1 MSSGLIKSF
10 CFGLNPFDFLRQELT
25 LTPLQRLTAK
35 RIFIGLILI
44 ALIMEATRL
53 PNSRSLG
60 VYIAILTAPLML
72 TSRMAYDNALSLSKL
87 LVLGLGSGI
96 LVLIMTSD
104 QGWLRLPVSIGIIV
118 MMVFDARSRKMQ
130 SMSAIF
136 FGSTVLYYTSQPL
149 QSLDNALW
157 DIPILIGP
165 LLMMMLLSA
174 HLLWPIKAHEV
185 LHQRVMTRMD
195 GLEALLQMLRGLTP
209 GCLPDSAMPRSHS
222 SPGWMADAL
231 KQLDDAV
238 RDDKGMQARFGGWVA
253 TIMELDNLDAGLTDY
268 QRLWL
273 DAKTPRPMTAHELTV
288 IEAIVRR
295 FENARAILTSKGT
308 LRPEE
313 EGPPVEALKSPEVE
327 QILRRQFLAAERLLR
342 ATDAIWHGDPD
353 SSWSL
358 PPSNPVQLPSLFDR
372 MNDPDNRL
380 LLLWALKVGLA
391 SFFVCLIV
399 QSLDGNYIDTAILT
413 TIIVADSTL
422 GADYRK
428 SIMRV
433 SGAFLGAIMG
443 YVWLIM
449 GQPLSDTIAGFLM
462 TTMPF
467 LAICAWVGATGPRL
481 NYAGIQMGLAF
492 SMIVFSELEPGTY
505 LGAGWY
511 RVLGILLGISVMG
524 IVDYLLWPIRSIF
537 MARYRLI
544 QSFHFMV
551 SVLRKNPDQTD
562 FTEAQSVQIL
572 RMLDQNLMDAAF
584 FLNFARMEPGSSQP
598 ESRREVAAT
607 TAIIQSLHYLSKIME
622 SRHRLYLECRPM
634 LKGLLLD
641 ELQTPMKGAYAHQYE
656 AMAQYLQ
663 SGKTSENLAIL
674 EEELHRIV
682 VRMEALEAFQTMTGR
697 ERFYL
702 EALIDLEH
710 KHANAVADI
719 RTQIE
724 ENLASRTLTANP

>member
-10 CFGLNPFDFLRQELT
+10 CFGLDPSEFLRQELT

-44 ALIMEATRL
+44 AVIMEATRL

-60 VYIAILTAPLML
+60 VYIAILGAPLML
-72 TSRMAYDNALSLSKL
+72 TSRMAYDNAKGLSKL
-87 LVLGLGSGI
+87 LALGLLSGI

-104 QGWLRLPVSIGIIV
+104 QGWFRLPVAIGVIV
-118 MMVFDARSRKMQ
+118 MMVFDARIRRMQ
-130 SMSAIF
+130 SIAAIF

-149 QSLDNALW
+149 QSLDSALW
-157 DIPILIGP
+157 DFPILIGP
-165 LLMMMLLSA
+165 LLMMLLLCA
-174 HLLWPIKAHEV
+174 HVLWPIKAHEV

-195 GLEALLQMLRGLTP
+195 GLEALLQMLKGLSP
-209 GCLPDSAMPRSHS
+209 GSLPDSALPRSHS
-222 SPGWMADAL
+222 SPGWTADVL

-238 RDDKGMQARFGGWVA
+238 RDDKHMRPRFGGWLA
-253 TIMELDNLDAGLTDY
+253 TIMELDNLDGGLTDY

-288 IEAIVRR
+288 IEAIARR
-295 FENARAILTSKGT
+295 FEGARAILKSKGT
-308 LRPEE
+308 VRPDEE
-313 EGPPVEALKSPEVE
+313 TPPVEALQSPDVE

-342 ATDAIWHGDPD
+342 STDAIWHGDPD
-353 SSWSL
+353 STGSQGL
-358 PPSNPVQLPSLFDR
+358 SNPTKPPSLFVR
-372 MNDPDNRL
+372 LNDPDNRL
-380 LLLWALKVGLA
+380 LLLWALKVGIA
-391 SFFVCLIV
+391 CFFVSLIV
-399 QSLDGNYIDTAILT
+399 QSLDANYVDTAILT

-428 SIMRV
+428 SIMRL

-443 YVWLIM
+443 YLWLIL

-467 LAICAWVGATGPRL
+467 LALCAWVGATGPRL

-537 MARYRLI
+537 MARLRLI
-544 QSFHFMV
+544 QSFKFIV

-562 FTEAQSVQIL
+562 FSEGKSVQIL
-572 RMLDQNLMDAAF
+572 RMLDQNLVDAAY

-598 ESRREVAAT
+598 ENRREVAAT
-607 TAIIQSLHYLSKIME
+607 NAIIQSLHYLSKIME

-634 LKGLLLD
+634 LKGLFLD
-641 ELQTPMKGAYAHQYE
+641 ELQTPMKRAYAQQYD
-656 AMAQYLQ
+656 AMALYLQ
-663 SGKTSENLAIL
+663 SGKISKNLAIL
-674 EEELHRIV
+674 EEEINRIV
-682 VRMEALEAFQTMTGR
+682 GRMEALEAFKTLTGR

-702 EALIDLEH
+702 DALIDLEH

-719 RTQIE
+719 RMQIE
-724 ENLASRTLTANP
+724 ENLASRAIPACA